1 MIGKSPRPQCASEEM
16 PQVKNTTHHISK
28 HKDTSMKEKFI
39 QWDNPMS
46 TSCKRKTTKTILKN
60 RVIVSKSQKQNKTKQ
75 TKTKTVTGPVITSLA
90 TEGTKTE
97 HHCTKVSQ
105 S

>member
-1 MIGKSPRPQCASEEM
+1 MIGQALRLQHASEEM
-16 PQVKNTTHHISK
+16 PQVKKYNTSYHKTQTHV
-28 HKDTSMKEKFI
+28 HKGKCI

-46 TSCKRKTTKTILKN
+46 TSCKRRITKTILKN

-90 TEGTKTE
+90 TE
-97 HHCTKVSQ
+97 
-105 S
+105 

>member
-1 MIGKSPRPQCASEEM
+1 MIGQASRPQYASEKT
-16 PQVKNTTHHISK
+16 PQVKSIAHHK
-28 HKDTSMKEKFI
+28 TQAYVHKGECI
-39 QWDNPMS
+39 HWDNPMS

-90 TEGTKTE
+90 TEGTKSE
-97 HHCTKVSQ
+97 CHHTKVSQ